1 MLRDD
6 RIGTEKPADID
17 DENITEDG
25 LLPGLPD
32 ECTRMSSALALIE
45 ASRIL
50 GKALEILYPS
60 AANAQISLTKLHG
73 LSEELDTWNKGL
85 PTHLKL
91 IFIQD
96 RPSTNVTG
104 SRSPL
109 LVSSHVI
116 LRVFAS

>member
-1 MLRDD
+1 MLRND
-6 RIGTEKPADID
+6 RIGTEIPADID
-17 DENITEDG
+17 DENITEEG
-25 LLPGLPD
+25 ILPGLPD

-60 AANAQISLTKLHG
+60 ANAQVPVTKLHG

-91 IFIQD
+91 VFIQD
-96 RPSTNVTG
+96 RPGTNVTG

-109 LVSSHVI
+109 LVSSHCRFEA
-116 LRVFAS
+116 LAN